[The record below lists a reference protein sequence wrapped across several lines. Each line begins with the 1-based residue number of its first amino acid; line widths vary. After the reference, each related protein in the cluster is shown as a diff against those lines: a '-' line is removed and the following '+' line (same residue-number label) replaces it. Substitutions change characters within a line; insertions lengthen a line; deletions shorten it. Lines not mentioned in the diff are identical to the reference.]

1 MLATTSPASGM
12 QKCACLFAAFMV
24 CASQPVALAF
34 QASRRHHLT
43 YNQLRRS
50 TPIEC
55 MSLRATA
62 TATGSGWINT
72 KALLHR
78 SRIRSGNETSMATTI
93 GDDADTVVRF
103 PSQSSVERIVIRDR
117 ICYIKRDDNLFLPG
131 SNISGNKARKFLSLN
146 NLPADDGFPDAL
158 VSYGG
163 HQSNAMVALAAIVS
177 SKNAALVGRGGPN
190 HDASSESRRKRFIY
204 YTKPLPRYLKQ
215 NPNGNFLRATSLGME
230 IRTLPHEEYQN
241 LFGGLHG
248 GSAMPPAD
256 LDPPLAG
263 RSLWVPQGGAS
274 GVAQDGS
281 DVLALEIVDFWASKG
296 MPPLAV
302 CCPGGTC
309 TTALLLSRS
318 IKRILR
324 DKRITSADNIK
335 VVVVP
340 CVGNDEYALRQMM
353 SLDKSLGGDGTE
365 KDMPAILKPRV
376 DAQSRGRTKG
386 YLTFGEPTIE
396 ILKTFDELN
405 SAGLFLDLLY
415 GAPAWRLMLQNWK
428 SRDNNCPLTG
438 RQILYIHSGGLEGI
452 SSQMTRYKHK
462 KLLDERTIQ

>member
-1 MLATTSPASGM
+1 M
-12 QKCACLFAAFMV
+12 QKSSTCLLAFVV
-24 CASQPVALAF
+24 CAYCQTMTLAF
-34 QASRRHHLT
+34 QAPRRRHLT
-43 YNQLRRS
+43 YNNWRRS
-50 TPIEC
+50 TTVQLPIEC
-55 MSLRATA
+55 VSPLRATA
-62 TATGSGWINT
+62 TAAGSGWINT
-72 KALLHR
+72 KDLLQR
-78 SRIRSGNETSMATTI
+78 SRRCSDNETSMATI
-93 GDDADTVVRF
+93 DGGDADTVVRF
-103 PSQSSVERIVIRDR
+103 PSQSSVERLVIRDR
-117 ICYIKRDDNLFLPG
+117 ICFIKRDDNLFLPG

-146 NLPADDGFPDAL
+146 NLPADDEFPDAL

-177 SKNAALVGRGGPN
+177 SKNAALGDRRT
-190 HDASSESRRKRFIY
+190 HDATKRFIY
-204 YTKPLPRYLKQ
+204 YSKPIPRYLKQ
-215 NPNGNFLRATSLGME
+215 NPSGNFLRATSLGME
-230 IRTLPHEEYQN
+230 IRTLPHEEYRS

-274 GVAQDGS
+274 GVAQDGA
-281 DVLALEIVDFWASKG
+281 DVLALEIVDFWASRD

-324 DKRITSADNIK
+324 DKRIQSADNIK
-335 VVVVP
+335 VVVIP
-340 CVGNDEYALRQMM
+340 CVGNDEYAMRQMA
-353 SLDKSLGGDGTE
+353 SLDKSLGGRGAE

-376 DAQSRGRTKG
+376 DARSRGGTKG

-396 ILKTFDELN
+396 ILETFDELN
-405 SAGLFLDLLY
+405 NAGLFLDLLY
-415 GAPAWRLMLQNWK
+415 GAPAWTLMLQHWR
-428 SRDNNCPLTG
+428 SRDDNCPLTG
-438 RQILYIHSGGLEGI
+438 RQVLYIHSGGLEGI

-462 KLLDERTIQ
+462 KLIEERTIQ